1 MGLFSSKKALVGLV
15 LMVVGTLAFLP
26 GLFSGAEALSIYGL
40 AVAAVVLTAG
50 TYLLGTSGNGRPV

>member
-1 MGLFSSKKALVGLV
+1 MGLLSSKKALVGLV

-26 GLFSGAEALSIYGL
+26 GLSAGAEALSVYGL

-50 TYLLGTSGNGRPV
+50 TYLVGTSGDGRPV